1 MAGKN
6 VLIVDDSKT
15 YRLLLGSVLRHLN
28 CKIVGEAED
37 GEQAV
42 ALYQPPFP
50 DLVLLDIEM
59 PRMNGI
65 QTLKALLA
73 LNARAKIIMCTSV
86 GHQDVVEDCLLAG
99 AVDYIRK
106 DKMDEIP
113 ARLEPYLEE
122 GGLSAVTP
130 TSAHH
135 D

>member
-1 MAGKN
+1 M
-6 VLIVDDSKT
+6 
-15 YRLLLGSVLRHLN
+15 N
-28 CKIVGEAED
+28 CTIVGEAED

-42 ALYQPPFP
+42 ALYKQPFP
-50 DLVLLDIEM
+50 DLVLLNLEM